1 MSAVKKA
8 LSVFMCFLLLNTMFW
23 SKAPLHAEV
32 VAVPPGSTVT
42 LQVNDTISP
51 RESREGTEV
60 KFIVV
65 DGIYVENKMVVVPGA
80 EAIGIVKQAYSNRII
95 GGAGTLTVDVTSV
108 TAVDGSQIPVHG
120 SITVEGR
127 SNLLIAL
134 LVGFFLCPLGCL
146 IHGEDARLLSG
157 TNIVA
162 RVSTAAHEVIVEP

>member
-23 SKAPLHAEV
+23 SKAPLHAETV
-32 VAVPPGSTVT
+32 SVPPGSTVT

-65 DGIYVENKMVVVPGA
+65 DGIYAENKMVVVPGA

-162 RVSTAAHEVIVEP
+162 RVSGVHEVIVEP